1 MVNTQYST
9 IEKLKNGVDGY
20 KIKVRVIRLWR
31 GSTKDGEEFKNF
43 NTVLINQ
50 KGQRIHAFVP
60 TKCAEEFQYQL
71 HLGRVFSINHFDVQL
86 YKQSDKYR
94 MLRNPTQLV
103 FSNDTK
109 IQELVDDGVTIP
121 LDDVVGIIKDYGNI
135 RDLRNKH
142 GKDQKQAKF
151 IITDGNLNINVTF
164 WDKFGENFDKQM
176 KTPLDQPVIIIISG
190 CKVGKWNGQIDISN
204 NNATRIYL
212 NYKHHSVTK
221 LRKLLTNPEFEKK
234 FWERQKRSKWQC
246 LLCPTSP
253 SWEKKISRFRIHVVA
268 EDKSGQ
274 MQVVLGDR
282 EVRTIIGR
290 RPSVLADEIF
300 SVQGIPKCLL
310 AIVDKEYSLV
320 IQIKEINI
328 VKSFK
333 FYWATNIC
341 TGFVSLP
348 VIPTDGASSSQ
359 AQTSQASPGIRSLE
373 NRHECDAGP
382 GVAKMLVLYE
392 VVAFACFLLSSLVAK
407 VLKLLFRLDG
417 KQIRLFIRQGF
428 GVKDALLLLTV
439 FSSVTGIILLTLSV
453 VNVVQI
459 RIGLYSSGSAEA
471 RMAIWALCTIVAIAL
486 VIYVVSISVAIYASI
501 IGDADIDPVLGQ
513 HHSSNRGNN
522 NSADTD
528 VAVQVRGLTQKKDD
542 LVSRS

>member
-1 MVNTQYST
+1 MKTRPRKTIEPVTFSPTEKSISPPEKKIKVEKYST

-86 YKQSDKYR
+86 YKQSDNYR

-221 LRKLLTNPEFEKK
+221 LRKFCDKETKIENPCLVCENCNRFVPYPQKK
-234 FWERQKRSKWQC
+234 
-246 LLCPTSP
+246 
-253 SWEKKISRFRIHVVA
+253 FRIHVVA

-359 AQTSQASPGIRSLE
+359 AQTSQATASTDNAQEISYV
-373 NRHECDAGP
+373 N
-382 GVAKMLVLYE
+382 
-392 VVAFACFLLSSLVAK
+392 LSSSL
-407 VLKLLFRLDG
+407 
-417 KQIRLFIRQGF
+417 
-428 GVKDALLLLTV
+428 
-439 FSSVTGIILLTLSV
+439 
-453 VNVVQI
+453 
-459 RIGLYSSGSAEA
+459 
-471 RMAIWALCTIVAIAL
+471 
-486 VIYVVSISVAIYASI
+486 
-501 IGDADIDPVLGQ
+501 Q
-513 HHSSNRGNN
+513 H
-522 NSADTD
+522 
-528 VAVQVRGLTQKKDD
+528 
-542 LVSRS
+542 